1 MPKFDNA
8 GSALCGAAFAACVIA
23 LSACSSTDAGSQAS
37 GNGGAGSAVGGS
49 PAGGAQ
55 SAAGASGKPSSGGAS
70 AGASSGAGGVPGASG
85 AASGGGA
92 SAGASSGAGGT
103 SGSSGASGSSGG
115 AGGGTGATACPGADA
130 AEFAL
135 VSGWLDNTTTKGAL
149 PAYAY
154 SNILQNFP
162 AGAAF
167 NKLACSIAMSCVEFA
182 PMEANWLRKCEAVLT
197 SAIVAESSY
206 TPSSDVVDPYAT
218 RTVETVT
225 ANDPTVGLLQIRFSS
240 TVHDYN
246 YYGPLPKI
254 AAIGCAWP
262 AGLSSQPDTDTWW
275 ATQGGV
281 SYVPFMQDISCNIGL
296 AAWYYFY
303 NATGNGGANAVY
315 ISDYC
320 AGHGTAGTMVDGLLS
335 HLMGGG
341 YPRPADANN
350 AYPWGIECCAGGSP
364 SDTTCTGCTGR
375 FAAFMGIGTSA
386 ARPSPDP
393 FQEQLAP
400 ETAKYCD
407 K

>member
-1 MPKFDNA
+1 MPKFDHS
-8 GSALCGAAFAACVIA
+8 GSALCGVSLVACALA
-23 LSACSSTDAGSQAS
+23 LSACSSSDAGSPVNGNS
-37 GNGGAGSAVGGS
+37 GAANAIGGATGVGG
-49 PAGGAQ
+49 GGQ
-55 SAAGASGKPSSGGAS
+55 SAAGASGKSSSGGAS
-70 AGASSGAGGVPGASG
+70 AGASSNAGGAPGSSGAS
-85 AASGGGA
+85 SSGGA
-92 SAGASSGAGGT
+92 STGASSGAGGA
-103 SGSSGASGSSGG
+103 SGASGSSGG
-115 AGGGTGATACPGADA
+115 SGGGTGPAACPGADTT
-130 AEFAL
+130 EFAL
-135 VSGWLDNTTTKGAL
+135 VSGWLDNTATKGAL

-154 SNILQNFP
+154 SNIGKNFP

-167 NKLACSIAMSCVEFA
+167 DKLACSIATSCVEFA
-182 PMEANWLRKCEAVLT
+182 PMETNWLRQCEAVLT

-206 TPSSDVVDPYAT
+206 TPSSDVVDAYAT
-218 RTVETVT
+218 RTVGAVT

-254 AAIGCAWP
+254 AAIGCTWP
-262 AGLSSQPDTDTWW
+262 TGLSSQPDTDTWW

-281 SYVPFMQDISCNIGL
+281 SYVPFMQDVACNIGL

-320 AGHGTAGTMVDGLLS
+320 GGHGTAGTMVDGLLS

-400 ETAKYCD
+400 ETAKYCR
-407 K
+407 